1 MNTRTSFPLCC
12 VFVSPCLFQCV
23 SQHPHLFYLNTLRL
37 VLCVVCASAPVS
49 DPLWSSSVSVCSPS
63 HCVLSVACVPHNT
76 CLQLLARSLH
86 NVVLCSSILH
96 PSCEVV
102 KKGRSSPVTLS
113 GYPSPVMHSDPLLPL
128 PPPNPPNPPPFPPTS
143 TQLRSPK
150 ALQHHPFGRRISAKG
165 GEKRDSEE
173 TGFLKTVALSGGAWH
188 RDE

>member
-128 PPPNPPNPPPFPPTS
+128 PPPNPQN
-143 TQLRSPK
+143 
-150 ALQHHPFGRRISAKG
+150 LQTLHPFLQTPVSKSATPSPIRKA
-165 GEKRDSEE
+165 D
-173 TGFLKTVALSGGAWH
+173 LS
-188 RDE
+188 